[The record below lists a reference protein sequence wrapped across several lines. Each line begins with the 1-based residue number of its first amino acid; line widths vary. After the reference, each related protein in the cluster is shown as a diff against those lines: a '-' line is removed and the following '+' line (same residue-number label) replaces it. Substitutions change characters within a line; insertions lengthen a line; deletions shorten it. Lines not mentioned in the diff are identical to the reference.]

1 MRPMWAVSAAAGL
14 VMLGA
19 TAQAQVFNGG
29 IPAGYTC
36 NGTCSTASTPD
47 GSITA
52 VPTGSSQVG
61 YVTTT
66 GSDNF
71 ANPLDIEASRNGS
84 QLLSSPFV
92 GTAGQNLSFFFNFI
106 TSDGTSTFTDYAY
119 VQLIGLSSGTTTL
132 FTARTNPSGS
142 TVPGFGL
149 PGIAPGVVI
158 SPYPV
163 GVTPGATVFSGLGSY
178 SGRCYQGPGQGCGDT
193 GWIQASLDLAAN
205 DTYQIMFG
213 VNNESDMAYDTALLF
228 DFGTGKGGVPEV
240 PPPTT
245 VPEPA
250 SLVLLGTG
258 LIGVFGIARRKRSTI

>member
-1 MRPMWAVSAAAGL
+1 MKRMRAVTAAAGL
-14 VMLGA
+14 ILLGA

-29 IPAGYTC
+29 IPSGYTC
-36 NGTCSTASTPD
+36 NGTCSTATTPD
-47 GSITA
+47 GSIAA
-52 VPTGSSQVG
+52 VPTGSSRVG

-71 ANPLDIEASRNGS
+71 ANPLVIPGSTNGS

-106 TSDGTSTFTDYAY
+106 TSDGTSTYTDYAY
-119 VQLIGLSSGTTTL
+119 VQLIGLASGTTTL

-163 GVTPGATVFSGLGSY
+163 GVTAGATDFSGLGSS
-178 SGRCYQGPGQGCGDT
+178 SGDCYHGPGAGCGNT
-193 GWIQASLDLAAN
+193 GWIQASLNLTAN

-213 VNNESDMAYDTALLF
+213 VNNESDTAYDTALLF
-228 DFGTGKGGVPEV
+228 DFGAGEGGVPEV

-250 SLVLLGTG
+250 SFVLLGTG
-258 LIGVFGIARRKRSTI
+258 LLGVFGIARRKRNAV